1 MLPIIKQPFLKTII
15 CNFKEVYYS
24 NKIYTLVFCIFTIA
38 LQINCLAQEKN
49 DEDGPIRISIY
60 FGGGSYYIDEEQ
72 RSYLQDFIED
82 FEKIEDYN
90 ISIHS
95 HTDNIGGVAYNQW
108 LSEMRSNA
116 TVELLINLN
125 VPEDLISIKDFGL
138 YNPVY
143 SNDTWMG
150 KIKNR
155 RVDILF
161 WPVVL

>member
-1 MLPIIKQPFLKTII
+1 MYRLDKII
-15 CNFKEVYYS
+15 
-24 NKIYTLVFCIFTIA
+24 TLFFCICIVVF
-38 LQINCLAQEKN
+38 QNNCLAQEKN
-49 DEDGPIRISIY
+49 EEDGPIRISIY

-72 RSYLQDFIED
+72 QLYLQNFIEEFD
-82 FEKIEDYN
+82 KIEDYN

-95 HTDNIGGVAYNQW
+95 HTDNIGGIAYNQW
-108 LSEMRSNA
+108 LSEMRSKA
-116 TVELLINLN
+116 TVELLIILN

-143 SNDTWMG
+143 SNDTWIG

-161 WPVVL
+161 WPVVM

>member
-1 MLPIIKQPFLKTII
+1 MMYL
-15 CNFKEVYYS
+15 V
-24 NKIYTLVFCIFTIA
+24 NKITTLFFCICTFT
-38 LQINCLAQEKN
+38 LQSNCFGQERN
-49 DEDGPIRISIY
+49 EEDGPIRISIY
-60 FGGGSYYIDEEQ
+60 FGGGSYIIDEEQ
-72 RSYLQDFIED
+72 RSYLQNFIKD

-108 LSEMRSNA
+108 LSEMRSNS

-125 VPEDLISIKDFGL
+125 IPKDLISIKDFGP

-143 SNDTWMG
+143 SNDTWIG

-161 WPVVL
+161 WPIVM